1 MGALQMNANELANAR
16 LLRKKLKH
24 GLIVDKWDLVTII
37 EKQESILR
45 LQQCEIESLR
55 EQVKEYENIIH

>member
-1 MGALQMNANELANAR
+1 MNANELANAR
-16 LLRKKLKH
+16 LLRKKLKN